1 MKNHLLSILLLVACH
16 QSIYASSYQSF
27 VKNSEALI
35 QRVLPEKANHFVIE
49 QISSEHGKDVFEI
62 AISENGKIVLRG
74 NNELSVAMAFN
85 RYLRDVA
92 HVSYDWFSVSPLQIK
107 GELPLPISTIRMA
120 CSAQERFF
128 NNTCTFGYT
137 FPFWN
142 WERWEKFI
150 DWLAMNGV
158 NRPLMLAGQEKVW
171 LNVWQSFGLKKEDIQ
186 AYFSGPAHLPWHRM
200 ANLDKWGGPLP
211 VSYIECQYRLQ
222 KKILARCRE
231 LAMEPVLPAFAGHVP
246 EQLKQVYPE
255 ANIHQISPGW
265 GGMDADYTTYF
276 LDPSEKLFSEIQY
289 RFLKEQEKLY
299 GISHRYSA
307 DPFNEI
313 DPPSWAPEY
322 IASVAKTIYRSMK
335 NADPEAIWYQM
346 SWTFYYDSEHWTQ
359 ERLKAMVESVPK
371 GKLIFLDYVA
381 EEEEFYKRT
390 ENFFGAPFIWCY
402 LGNFGGNTHLVAPM
416 KKVSKRIVEALKV
429 ANCLGVGATLEG
441 LNVNPEIYEM
451 VLEIPCNNKISS
463 FDIDE
468 WIKNYA
474 VRRAGQ
480 EDSAVIEAW
489 KLLKEKVLVDEAQVI
504 GNHSVVFQVLPVMD
518 LKESSWTTNPFVPYD
533 NADLA
538 KALQIMLQAN
548 EESRKNDAY
557 CFDVVNLA
565 RQALGN
571 YGSCLYEKMMTAY
584 REQNLSDF
592 QKYSHQFISL
602 GMEIDLLLGTR
613 KEFLLGSWLSD
624 ARRWG
629 KTREEKIYYERNARE
644 IITTWH
650 KSGGEL
656 VDYANRQWNGLMR
669 SYYLPRW
676 EKFIELLQKSL
687 INGTSFEQEDFSAW
701 CIDFERKWVNGE
713 IQENFL
719 EKPSGNA
726 IETAQRLFEKY
737 STEMLK

>member
-1 MKNHLLSILLLVACH
+1 
-16 QSIYASSYQSF
+16 
-27 VKNSEALI
+27 
-35 QRVLPEKANHFVIE
+35 
-49 QISSEHGKDVFEI
+49 
-62 AISENGKIVLRG
+62 
-74 NNELSVAMAFN
+74 
-85 RYLRDVA
+85 
-92 HVSYDWFSVSPLQIK
+92 
-107 GELPLPISTIRMA
+107 
-120 CSAQERFF
+120 
-128 NNTCTFGYT
+128 
-137 FPFWN
+137 
-142 WERWEKFI
+142 
-150 DWLAMNGV
+150 
-158 NRPLMLAGQEKVW
+158 
-171 LNVWQSFGLKKEDIQ
+171 
-186 AYFSGPAHLPWHRM
+186 
-200 ANLDKWGGPLP
+200 
-211 VSYIECQYRLQ
+211 
-222 KKILARCRE
+222 
-231 LAMEPVLPAFAGHVP
+231 
-246 EQLKQVYPE
+246 
-255 ANIHQISPGW
+255 
-265 GGMDADYTTYF
+265 
-276 LDPSEKLFSEIQY
+276 
-289 RFLKEQEKLY
+289 
-299 GISHRYSA
+299 
-307 DPFNEI
+307 
-313 DPPSWAPEY
+313 
-322 IASVAKTIYRSMK
+322 
-335 NADPEAIWYQM
+335 M

-416 KKVSKRIVEALKV
+416 KKVSKRIVEAQKV
-429 ANCLGVGATLEG
+429 ENCLGVGATLEG